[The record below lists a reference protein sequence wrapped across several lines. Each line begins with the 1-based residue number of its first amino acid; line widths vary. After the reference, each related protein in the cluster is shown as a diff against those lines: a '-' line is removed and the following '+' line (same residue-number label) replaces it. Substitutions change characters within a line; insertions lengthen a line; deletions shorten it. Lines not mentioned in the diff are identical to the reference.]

1 MMMDEQKLKREQELA
16 DLRAVLKRPQG
27 MRVLKRLF
35 ALSNAL
41 GASFAND
48 PYCTAFNE
56 GLRQMGIMLIKDA
69 SEAAPELIASLLNPT
84 DNKMEEIN
92 ERN

>member
-1 MMMDEQKLKREQELA
+1 MDKQKLAREQELA
-16 DLRAVLKRPQG
+16 DLRTVLKRPQG

-56 GLRQMGIMLIKDA
+56 GLRRMGLVLLEDVQ
-69 SEAAPELIASLLNPT
+69 EAAPKLAAEFIKPE
-84 DNKMEEIN
+84 KEEK
-92 ERN
+92 

>member
-1 MMMDEQKLKREQELA
+1 MMDEQKLKREQELA
-16 DLRAVLKRPQG
+16 DLRTVLKRPQG

-56 GLRQMGIMLIKDA
+56 GLRQMGIVILRDA
-69 SEAAPELIASLLNPT
+69 QEAAPELMAELFKPT
-84 DNKMEEIN
+84 KNQTEE
-92 ERN
+92 

>member
-16 DLRAVLKRPQG
+16 DLRTVLKRPQG

-56 GLRQMGIMLIKDA
+56 GLRRMGLVLLEDVQ
-69 SEAAPELIASLLNPT
+69 EAAPKLAAEFIKPE
-84 DNKMEEIN
+84 KEEK
-92 ERN
+92 

>member
-1 MMMDEQKLKREQELA
+1 MLNTQKLAREQELA
-16 DLRAVLKRPQG
+16 DVREVLGLPAGTR
-27 MRVLKRLF
+27 LYKRLL
-35 ALSNAL
+35 ALANTL

-48 PYCTAFNE
+48 PYSTAFNE

>member
-1 MMMDEQKLKREQELA
+1 MMDEQKLKREQELA
-16 DLRAVLKRPQG
+16 DLRTVLKRPQG

-56 GLRQMGIMLIKDA
+56 GLRRMGLVLLWDVQ
-69 SEAAPELIASLLNPT
+69 EAAPKLAAEFIKPENPE
-84 DNKMEEIN
+84 NEEK
-92 ERN
+92 

>member
-1 MMMDEQKLKREQELA
+1 MMDEQKLKREQELA

-35 ALSNAL
+35 ALANTL

-48 PYCTAFNE
+48 PYSTAFNE

-69 SEAAPELIASLLNPT
+69 NEAAPELIASLLNST
-84 DNKMEEIN
+84 NNKMEEIN

>member
-1 MMMDEQKLKREQELA
+1 MDKQKLAREQELA
-16 DLRAVLKRPQG
+16 DLRTVLKRPQG

-41 GASFAND
+41 GTSFAND

-56 GLRQMGIMLIKDA
+56 GLRRMGLVLLEDVQ
-69 SEAAPELIASLLNPT
+69 EAAPKLAAEFIKPE
-84 DNKMEEIN
+84 KEEK
-92 ERN
+92 

>member
-1 MMMDEQKLKREQELA
+1 MDKQKLAREQELA

-41 GASFAND
+41 GSSFAND

-56 GLRQMGIMLIKDA
+56 GLRRMGLVLLEDVQ
-69 SEAAPELIASLLNPT
+69 EAAPKLAAEFIKPE
-84 DNKMEEIN
+84 KEEK
-92 ERN
+92 